1 MGFLS
6 IRTYNFRNLADAEI
20 ACDAPEVFLVGEN
33 GQGKTN
39 FLEAVYVLCYGGSFR
54 VHRDEQ
60 LVRAGANQL
69 LLQGSLR
76 DEEGERQDLA
86 YGWESARNS
95 GKKSIRLNGKP
106 VSDRKDLVSIL
117 PCIIFAH
124 DDIEFVQGSPDR
136 QRFFFDQTLSL
147 YDPLFIDVLRRY
159 RKVLRARN
167 IALKEGRSD
176 LLEVYDR
183 QLAEAGVELLEKRT
197 VATAAFNET
206 FSDLFSAISGFAEPL
221 HIEHR
226 PSWRISAGSGAP
238 GGGAEAPDAPGAAGS
253 AVPAAVRE
261 AEAQLARRRD
271 HDLYMKTTTSGP
283 HRDRFVY
290 RHEGRDFTQT
300 ASTGQLRLVSLIL
313 RVAQAQFFAARSGR
327 RPVLLLDDVLLE
339 LDPTRRKRFL
349 DTLPGY
355 EQAFFTFLPDE
366 RFSDYRREHTL
377 IYRVADGR
385 IEPYGTGG

>member
-6 IRTYNFRNLADAEI
+6 VRTYNFRNLADGEI
-20 ACDAPEVFLVGEN
+20 ACDAPQVFLVGEN

-39 FLEAVYVLCYGGSFR
+39 FLETIYVLCYGGSFR
-54 VHRDEQ
+54 VRRDEQ
-60 LVRAGANQL
+60 LCREGEGQL
-69 LLQGSLR
+69 LLRGRVR
-76 DEEGERQDLA
+76 DERGEVHDVS
-86 YGWESARNS
+86 YGWEASRDS
-95 GKKSIRLNGKP
+95 GRKSIRLNGKP
-106 VSDRKDLVSIL
+106 VEDRKELVSML
-117 PCIIFAH
+117 PCIVFAH

-167 IALKEGRSD
+167 IALKEGRGD
-176 LLEVYDR
+176 LLDVYDR
-183 QLAEAGVELLEKRT
+183 QLAEAGVELLAKRGE
-197 VATAAFNET
+197 ATAAFNET
-206 FSDLFSAISGFAEPL
+206 FSALFTRISGFSEPL

-226 PSWRISAGSGAP
+226 PSWKLDGHRDAGAT
-238 GGGAEAPDAPGAAGS
+238 
-253 AVPAAVRE
+253 
-261 AEAQLARRRD
+261 AQLARRRE

-283 HRDRFVY
+283 HRDRFIY
-290 RHEGRDFTQT
+290 RHGDRDFTQT

-339 LDPTRRKRFL
+339 LDPTRRRRFL
-349 DTLPGY
+349 EALPAY

-366 RFSDYRREHTL
+366 RFNDYRGTETL
-377 IYRVADGR
+377 IYRVVDGT

>member
-6 IRTYNFRNLADAEI
+6 VRTYNFRNLADAEI

-54 VHRDEQ
+54 VRRDEQ
-60 LVRAGANQL
+60 LVREGERRL

-76 DEEGERQDLA
+76 DEDGERQDLA
-86 YGWESARNS
+86 YGWESARDS

-117 PCIIFAH
+117 PCIVFAH

-197 VATAAFNET
+197 VATVAFNET
-206 FSDLFSAISGFAEPL
+206 FSELFTGISGFAEPL

-226 PSWRISAGSGAP
+226 PSWRISAASEAAGGDA
-238 GGGAEAPDAPGAAGS
+238 GGG
-253 AVPAAVRE
+253 PAWARAVRE

-349 DTLPGY
+349 NALPDY

-377 IYRVADGR
+377 IYRVTDGR